1 MYFCTRFRKG
11 NHLKSR
17 IRLVVQD
24 NCLSRSR
31 SPVRLWYAVRKNDN
45 MQCIC
50 RFFCTC
56 VRLFAFFCYLCNL
69 NFKLIVMHKCLLF
82 LVFALMTCFAAN
94 AAPVSAEAAGC
105 RAAAFLHRDAGQ
117 LQLLKSPY
125 EYLYLFAFEEGG
137 FAVVSADDRVPP
149 ILGYSDKGVLTVDD
163 MPPALAAHACGM
175 AGAGCP
181 ERP

>member
-1 MYFCTRFRKG
+1 MLQKICHVGKKLYFCTRFRKG

-50 RFFCTC
+50 RFFLYLCPVIC
-56 VRLFAFFCYLCNL
+56 FFCYLCNL

-94 AAPVSAEAAGC
+94 TNMLLTRQRFTSKPRCMDVDYHQAIKNKMPLRDYSLYPVRITTFSKAWAQG
-105 RAAAFLHRDAGQ
+105 F
-117 LQLLKSPY
+117 
-125 EYLYLFAFEEGG
+125 EGG
-137 FAVVSADDRVPP
+137 PF
-149 ILGYSDKGVLTVDD
+149 
-163 MPPALAAHACGM
+163 
-175 AGAGCP
+175 
-181 ERP
+181 